1 MQLLVIG
8 GKEDVKKLSK
18 DQELKLLAQLSE
30 RELLMEMRTSF
41 NGLSKEDA
49 AERLEEYGPNQ
60 VDAQNQHLLG

>member
-1 MQLLVIG
+1 ML
-8 GKEDVKKLSK
+8 KKLSK

-49 AERLEEYGPNQ
+49 AERLEEYGLKPSRCTK
-60 VDAQNQHLLG
+60 NQHLLG

>member
-1 MQLLVIG
+1 ML
-8 GKEDVKKLSK
+8 KKLSK

-49 AERLEEYGPNQ
+49 AERLEEYGPNKI
-60 VDAQNQHLLG
+60 D

>member
-30 RELLMEMRTSF
+30 ESC
-41 NGLSKEDA
+41 
-49 AERLEEYGPNQ
+49 
-60 VDAQNQHLLG
+60 